1 MDTSIYRQEYARFT
15 DWLEE
20 SGNDVLPS
28 EIQAAL
34 WQGWLARASQQE
46 KYFRLPAA
54 CGKPEMPSATHVHH
68 LIAQKLLNRLRQDN
82 TDSPNL

>member
-20 SGNDVLPS
+20 SGNDSLPP

-54 CGKPEMPSATHVHH
+54 RGKPETPSAPRVHH
-68 LIAQKLLNRLRQDN
+68 LIARELLNRLRQDN

>member
-1 MDTSIYRQEYARFT
+1 MDTSTYRQEYARFI

-46 KYFRLPAA
+46 KYFKLPAA
-54 CGKPEMPSATHVHH
+54 CGKPETPSATHVHH